1 MPTGFHPHSHLHS
14 LPCQIAIKLLR
25 FLAMCQSSLLQF
37 SSFPVQICNLLG
49 ARVIVTSY
57 NQHVRLLS
65 LGPWLVGTT
74 KVYSGMGA
82 DIVMESLRSLTSLV
96 ALLVALGFAISCH
109 LLRSPAN
116 SPMFSRTCFH

>member
-14 LPCQIAIKLLR
+14 LPGQIAIKLLR
-25 FLAMCQSSLLQF
+25 FLAMCQSSLLEFF
-37 SSFPVQICNLLG
+37 SFRVQIRNLLG

-74 KVYSGMGA
+74 KVYSGTGA
-82 DIVMESLRSLTSLV
+82 DIVMLSITLKSPFGELAGVNGRKGLV
-96 ALLVALGFAISCH
+96 
-109 LLRSPAN
+109 
-116 SPMFSRTCFH
+116 T